1 MQRLLVGCQEIGKYT
16 RQHPTTVS
24 RKIRRGDLPA
34 MPRMRKGG
42 GWVWVTSVTLID
54 WAIMESYEGRMKERR
69 SQVLAQLS
77 DAELTARVARNKRE
91 GGK

>member
-1 MQRLLVGCQEIGKYT
+1 MQRFLVGCREIAECT
-16 RQHPTTVS
+16 RQHPSTVS

-54 WAIMESYEGRMKERR
+54 WAIMEDYEGRMKGRR
-69 SQVLAQLS
+69 SQALARLS
-77 DAELTARVARNKRE
+77 DSELTARLSHIKP
-91 GGK
+91 

>member
-1 MQRLLVGCQEIGKYT
+1 MQRLLVGCREIGKYT
-16 RQHPTTVS
+16 RQHPSTVS

-54 WAIMESYEGRMKERR
+54 WSIMEYYEGRMKERR
-69 SQVLAQLS
+69 SQALAQLS
-77 DAELTARVARNKRE
+77 DSELTARLAQSQTE
-91 GGK
+91 LAG